1 MESPATWVPHRLR
14 DTIKATMNP
23 ADGTDRGAAQDR
35 AGDREFLRHLL
46 AAIGCGTDIGDVT
59 DLAGGVVST
68 ARLVILG
75 DGRRIVVKTAGDVPD
90 GLFRTEAEGL
100 GVLRQQGGLDTPDV
114 LGVGSGWLA
123 LEALCSLLPDEPDF
137 WKRAGHAVA
146 RLHSVRGPRFG
157 WPADGWLGRL
167 PQHNPWDLDGHRF
180 FAERRVLR
188 YLPEPRAMEALTAAD
203 RAALER
209 LCARLP
215 ELVPPAPAVLTHGD
229 LWRNNV
235 LATPSGTPVFI
246 DPAVSWAW
254 AETDLSM
261 MYCSPA
267 APGRFFDAYQELQ
280 PLEPGW
286 RDRMPLLYLRELLSA
301 VAHDGDTWGS
311 VEQIRTIIRPF
322 RVTA

>member
-1 MESPATWVPHRLR
+1 
-14 DTIKATMNP
+14 MNP
-23 ADGTDRGAAQDR
+23 ADGTDRGATRDGAADH
-35 AGDREFLRHLL
+35 EFLRHLL
-46 AAIGCGTDIGDVT
+46 AAIGYSTDIGGVT

-68 ARLVILG
+68 VRLVILR
-75 DGRRIVVKTAGDVPD
+75 DGRRVVVKTAEGVPD

-100 GVLRQQGGLDTPDV
+100 GVLRQQGGLGTPDV
-114 LGVGSGWLA
+114 LGVDSGWLA
-123 LEALCSLLPDEPDF
+123 LEALSSALPDEPDF
-137 WKRAGHAVA
+137 WTRAGRAVA
-146 RLHSVRGPRFG
+146 GLHSVRGPRFG
-157 WPADGWLGRL
+157 WPAGGWLGRL
-167 PQHNPWDLDGHRF
+167 PQDNPWDADGHRF
-180 FAERRVLR
+180 FAEHRMLR
-188 YLPEPRAMEALTAAD
+188 YLPEPRAMEALAAAD

-215 ELVPPAPAVLTHGD
+215 ELMPPAPAVLTHGD

-235 LATPSGTPVFI
+235 LASSSGAPVFI

-261 MYCSPA
+261 MYCSPG
-267 APGRFFDAYQELQ
+267 APGRFFDAYQEIQ

-286 RDRMPLLYLRELLSA
+286 RERMPLLYLRELLSA
-301 VAHDGDTWGS
+301 VAHDGDAWGS